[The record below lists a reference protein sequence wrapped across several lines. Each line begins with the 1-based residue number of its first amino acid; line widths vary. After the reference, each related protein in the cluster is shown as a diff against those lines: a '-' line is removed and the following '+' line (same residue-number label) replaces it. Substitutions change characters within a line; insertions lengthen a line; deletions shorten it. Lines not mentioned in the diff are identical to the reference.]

1 MEIGTILLN
10 RYEILE
16 QIGEGGMATVYK
28 AKCHTLDRLV
38 AIKVLK
44 SEYAED
50 EEFVKKF
57 MMECQSAAKLNHPNI
72 VGIYDFHE
80 IELDGKPV
88 YFIVMEYIDG
98 ITLKELIE
106 KKGFIPEEE
115 AVDIALQILE
125 ALKEAHS
132 HGVIHRDIKPHN
144 IMISKSGIVK
154 VTDFGIAR
162 ATSNHTMTTT
172 MDAIGSVHYFSPE
185 QARGAFTD
193 QRTDIYS
200 FGIVFYE
207 MLTGKRPF
215 VGENPVTIAM
225 KHIQEDITPPGELN
239 EDISEGVERVVL
251 KCTMKKQ
258 AERYQNVEEIITDLK
273 STAGS
278 KRTFVP
284 SDVIDD
290 SLDQTR
296 VIPTAE
302 IDKMVQ
308 KNKKVKINKNDDYY
322 DDDDDYDD
330 DDFDDDDDD
339 DFDDDDYYDDD
350 DDDYYDD
357 YDDYGK
363 KKKLGIIPIVLGVLA
378 AFVLTTGLYLGFTK
392 LKQIQKDSIVQ
403 EIALPNLIGKTEAEA
418 RKAVQDMGL
427 KFEVKSETTDSS
439 KPYGVL
445 SQDPQSGMTVKQ
457 NSTVYV
463 VLNVDS
469 KATKLDSYVGMKL
482 EEIESK
488 VKELGLK
495 IEVDYVDD
503 DSEENTILAQNP
515 IAGSSITEGDTLYLS
530 ISNGKGAEENLVP
543 NVLGMNFDDAKK
555 MLEEKGLIVKDA
567 VYVASEE
574 TEKDRV
580 LSQSLE
586 ANQTFE
592 NGDTIELNVSK
603 GPEEKPEE
611 NEENPEEKPNEAQ
624 LEENKPEDK
633 PAEPEKPQVSTT
645 KFSVAVP
652 LPSDVAESVVKLVK
666 VVEGNRETVYE
677 NTFSKDEE
685 VAYINLKDQPVG
697 EILELY
703 INDEFAETFTVQ
715 QR

>member
-330 DDFDDDDDD
+330 DDFDDDD
-339 DFDDDDYYDDD
+339 YYDDD

-603 GPEEKPEE
+603 GPEEKPKE
-611 NEENPEEKPNEAQ
+611 NEENPEEKPNEEPT
-624 LEENKPEDK
+624 EENKPEDK

-666 VVEGNRETVYE
+666 VVDGNRETVYE

>member
-330 DDFDDDDDD
+330 DDFY
-339 DFDDDDYYDDD
+339 DDDYYDD

-357 YDDYGK
+357 YDDGN
-363 KKKLGIIPIVLGVLA
+363 KKKLGIIPIVLGVIA

-403 EIALPNLIGKTEAEA
+403 EIALPNLIGMTEAVA

-543 NVLGMNFDDAKK
+543 NVLGMNFEDAKK

-580 LSQSLE
+580 LFQSIE

-611 NEENPEEKPNEAQ
+611 NEQNQSEQPN
-624 LEENKPEDK
+624 EENKPDEK
-633 PAEPEKPQVSTT
+633 PAEPEKPKANTT

-652 LPSDVAESVVKLVK
+652 LPSDVPESVVKLVK
-666 VVEGNRETVYE
+666 VVDGNRETVYE

>member
-144 IMISKSGIVK
+144 IMISKNGIIK

-258 AERYQNVEEIITDLK
+258 AERYQNVEEIITDLR

-302 IDKMVQ
+302 IDNMVQ

-330 DDFDDDDDD
+330 DDFDDD
-339 DFDDDDYYDDD
+339 YYDD

-357 YDDYGK
+357 YDDGN

-543 NVLGMNFDDAKK
+543 NVLGMNFEDAKK

-586 ANQTFE
+586 ANQPFE
-592 NGDTIELNVSK
+592 NGDTIELSVSK

-666 VVEGNRETVYE
+666 VVDGNRETVYE

>member
-144 IMISKSGIVK
+144 IMISKNGIVK

-330 DDFDDDDDD
+330 DDFDDDD
-339 DFDDDDYYDDD
+339 YYDD

-357 YDDYGK
+357 YVDGE

-445 SQDPQSGMTVKQ
+445 SQDPQSGMSVKQ

-611 NEENPEEKPNEAQ
+611 NEENPEEKPNEEPT
-624 LEENKPEDK
+624 EENKPEDK

-666 VVEGNRETVYE
+666 VVDGNRETVYE

>member
-330 DDFDDDDDD
+330 DDFDDDD
-339 DFDDDDYYDDD
+339 YYDD

-357 YDDYGK
+357 YVDGE

-543 NVLGMNFDDAKK
+543 NVLGMNFEDAKK

-666 VVEGNRETVYE
+666 VVDGNRETVYE

>member
-330 DDFDDDDDD
+330 DDFDDDD
-339 DFDDDDYYDDD
+339 YYDDD

-611 NEENPEEKPNEAQ
+611 NEENPEEKPNEEPT
-624 LEENKPEDK
+624 EENKPEGK

-666 VVEGNRETVYE
+666 VVDGNRETVYE

>member
-144 IMISKSGIVK
+144 IMISKNGIVK

-330 DDFDDDDDD
+330 DDFDDD
-339 DFDDDDYYDDD
+339 YYDD

-357 YDDYGK
+357 YDDGN
-363 KKKLGIIPIVLGVLA
+363 KKKLGIIPIVLGVIA

-543 NVLGMNFDDAKK
+543 NVLGMNFEDAKK

-580 LSQSLE
+580 LFQSIE

-633 PAEPEKPQVSTT
+633 PSEPEKPQVSTT

-666 VVEGNRETVYE
+666 VVDGNRETVYE

>member
-144 IMISKSGIVK
+144 IMISKNGIVK

-322 DDDDDYDD
+322 DDDDY
-330 DDFDDDDDD
+330 DDD

-350 DDDYYDD
+350 DDYYDD
-357 YDDYGK
+357 YDGGK

-543 NVLGMNFDDAKK
+543 NVLGMNFEDAKK

-580 LSQSLE
+580 LSQSPE

-611 NEENPEEKPNEAQ
+611 NEENPEEKPNEEPT
-624 LEENKPEDK
+624 EENKPEDK

-666 VVEGNRETVYE
+666 VVDGNRETVYE

>member
-258 AERYQNVEEIITDLK
+258 AERYQNVDEIITDLK

-330 DDFDDDDDD
+330 DDFDDDD
-339 DFDDDDYYDDD
+339 YYDD

-357 YDDYGK
+357 YDDGK

-611 NEENPEEKPNEAQ
+611 NEENPEEKPNEEPT
-624 LEENKPEDK
+624 EENKPEDK

-666 VVEGNRETVYE
+666 VVDGNRETVYE

>member
-239 EDISEGVERVVL
+239 EEISEGVERVVL

-322 DDDDDYDD
+322 DDDDDY
-330 DDFDDDDDD
+330 DDD

-580 LSQSLE
+580 LSQSIE

-611 NEENPEEKPNEAQ
+611 NEEKPNEEPT
-624 LEENKPEDK
+624 EEEKPEDK
-633 PAEPEKPQVSTT
+633 PAEPEKPQTNTT

-652 LPSDVAESVVKLVK
+652 LPSDVPESVVKLVK
-666 VVEGNRETVYE
+666 VVDGNRETVYE

>member
-330 DDFDDDDDD
+330 DDFDDDD
-339 DFDDDDYYDDD
+339 YYDD

-357 YDDYGK
+357 YVDGE

-445 SQDPQSGMTVKQ
+445 SQDPQSGMSVKQ

-580 LSQSLE
+580 LSQSIE
-586 ANQTFE
+586 SNQTFE

-611 NEENPEEKPNEAQ
+611 NEENPEEKPNEEPT
-624 LEENKPEDK
+624 EENKPEDK

-666 VVEGNRETVYE
+666 VVDGNRETVYE

>member
-330 DDFDDDDDD
+330 DDFDDD
-339 DFDDDDYYDDD
+339 YYDD

-357 YDDYGK
+357 YDDGE

-403 EIALPNLIGKTEAEA
+403 EIALPNLIGMTEAEA

-463 VLNVDS
+463 VLNMDS

-611 NEENPEEKPNEAQ
+611 NEENPEEKPNEEPT
-624 LEENKPEDK
+624 EENKPEDK

-666 VVEGNRETVYE
+666 VVDGNRETVYE

>member
-144 IMISKSGIVK
+144 IMISKNGIVK

-239 EDISEGVERVVL
+239 ENISEGVERVVL

-330 DDFDDDDDD
+330 DDFDDDD
-339 DFDDDDYYDDD
+339 YYDD

-357 YDDYGK
+357 YDDGN
-363 KKKLGIIPIVLGVLA
+363 KKKLGIIPVVLGVLA

-445 SQDPQSGMTVKQ
+445 SQDPQSGMSVKQ

-580 LSQSLE
+580 LSQSIE
-586 ANQTFE
+586 SNQTFE

-666 VVEGNRETVYE
+666 VVDGNRETVYE

>member
-106 KKGFIPEEE
+106 KKGFITEEE

-144 IMISKSGIVK
+144 IMISKNGIVK

-239 EDISEGVERVVL
+239 ENISEGVERVVL

-258 AERYQNVEEIITDLK
+258 AERYQNVDEIITDLK

-330 DDFDDDDDD
+330 DDFDDDD
-339 DFDDDDYYDDD
+339 YYDD

-357 YDDYGK
+357 YDDGN

-403 EIALPNLIGKTEAEA
+403 EIALPNLIGMTEAVA

-445 SQDPQSGMTVKQ
+445 SQDPQSGMSVKQ

-580 LSQSLE
+580 LSQSIE
-586 ANQTFE
+586 SNQTFE

-666 VVEGNRETVYE
+666 VVDGNRETVYE

>member
-144 IMISKSGIVK
+144 IMISKNGIIK

-258 AERYQNVEEIITDLK
+258 AERYQNVDEIITDLR

-330 DDFDDDDDD
+330 DDFDDD
-339 DFDDDDYYDDD
+339 YYDDD

-357 YDDYGK
+357 YDDGN

-543 NVLGMNFDDAKK
+543 NVLGMNFENAKK

-580 LSQSLE
+580 LSQSIE
-586 ANQTFE
+586 ANQPFE
-592 NGDTIELNVSK
+592 NGDTIELSVSK

-666 VVEGNRETVYE
+666 VVDGNRETVYE

>member
-144 IMISKSGIVK
+144 IMISKNGIIK

-258 AERYQNVEEIITDLK
+258 AERYQNVDEIITDLR

-330 DDFDDDDDD
+330 DDFDDD
-339 DFDDDDYYDDD
+339 YYDD

-357 YDDYGK
+357 YDDGN

-543 NVLGMNFDDAKK
+543 NVLGMNFEDAKK

-580 LSQSLE
+580 LFQSIE

-666 VVEGNRETVYE
+666 VVDGNRETVYE

>member
-144 IMISKSGIVK
+144 IMISKNGIVK

-239 EDISEGVERVVL
+239 ENISEGVERVVL

-330 DDFDDDDDD
+330 DDFDDDD
-339 DFDDDDYYDDD
+339 YYDD

-357 YDDYGK
+357 YDDGN

-445 SQDPQSGMTVKQ
+445 SQDPQSGMSVKQ

-580 LSQSLE
+580 LSQSPE

-666 VVEGNRETVYE
+666 VVDGNRETVYE

>member
-239 EDISEGVERVVL
+239 EEISEGVERVVL

-322 DDDDDYDD
+322 DDDDDY
-330 DDFDDDDDD
+330 DDD

-611 NEENPEEKPNEAQ
+611 NEENPEEKPNEEPT
-624 LEENKPEDK
+624 EENKPEDK

-666 VVEGNRETVYE
+666 VVDGNRETVYE

>member
-106 KKGFIPEEE
+106 KKGFIPEE

-144 IMISKSGIVK
+144 IMISKNGIVK

-239 EDISEGVERVVL
+239 ENISEGVERVVL

-330 DDFDDDDDD
+330 DDFDDDD
-339 DFDDDDYYDDD
+339 YYDD

-357 YDDYGK
+357 YDDGN
-363 KKKLGIIPIVLGVLA
+363 KKKLGIIPVVLGVLA

-445 SQDPQSGMTVKQ
+445 SQDPQSGMSVKQ

-580 LSQSLE
+580 LSQSIE
-586 ANQTFE
+586 SNQTFE

-666 VVEGNRETVYE
+666 VVDGNRETVYE